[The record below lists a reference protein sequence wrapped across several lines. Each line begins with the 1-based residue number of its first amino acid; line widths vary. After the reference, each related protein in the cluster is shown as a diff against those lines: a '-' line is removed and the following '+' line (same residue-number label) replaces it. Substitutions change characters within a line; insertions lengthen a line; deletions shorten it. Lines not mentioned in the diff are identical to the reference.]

1 MEADSRIIMEG
12 EVKRELSKGVYYTAI
27 AKYSGIFISIAVV
40 AVLARIVPPKE
51 FGIVAIATVII
62 QFLSTFG
69 NFGIGPAIIQHKEL
83 SKRDISHIF
92 SFTVWLAI
100 LLSVLFFIASWPIA
114 SYYGSDQLLIIS
126 RLLTL
131 NLFFAIVNTVP
142 NYLFYRDK
150 NFKFISYRTLIVQ
163 LIGGVA
169 SIVAALNGLGIYSLI
184 INPIFSVVI
193 LFGINI
199 IKYPQKFFFKLD
211 PAPIKAI
218 FSFSSYLFLFDMI
231 NYLTRNLDKLIV
243 GRYIDM
249 TGLGYY
255 EKSYR
260 LMMLPLQNINHVI
273 GPVMHPVF
281 SDLRKDLGKLSV
293 SYEKIVR
300 LMAFIGFPLSAV
312 LFFTS
317 KELVLLF
324 FGEDWLLSVPSF
336 KILSLSV
343 GIQIILST
351 SGSIFQSSDSTRYLM
366 ISGIFSSVTTI
377 AALWIAVVWFGTIEA
392 VAWSVTISFALNY
405 VQAFY
410 LMYSKV
416 FKRNMLNLYKQ
427 LWPSLLLTA
436 LVVIV
441 NAIILFFNLCTDYIV
456 FSLLIKSVL
465 SLLIFV
471 GFIQVTGEYDIITK
485 VKDLINK
492 L

>member
-1 MEADSRIIMEG
+1 
-12 EVKRELSKGVYYTAI
+12 
-27 AKYSGIFISIAVV
+27 
-40 AVLARIVPPKE
+40 
-51 FGIVAIATVII
+51 
-62 QFLSTFG
+62 
-69 NFGIGPAIIQHKEL
+69 
-83 SKRDISHIF
+83 
-92 SFTVWLAI
+92 
-100 LLSVLFFIASWPIA
+100 
-114 SYYGSDQLLIIS
+114 
-126 RLLTL
+126 
-131 NLFFAIVNTVP
+131 
-142 NYLFYRDK
+142 
-150 NFKFISYRTLIVQ
+150 
-163 LIGGVA
+163 
-169 SIVAALNGLGIYSLI
+169 
-184 INPIFSVVI
+184 
-193 LFGINI
+193 
-199 IKYPQKFFFKLD
+199 
-211 PAPIKAI
+211 
-218 FSFSSYLFLFDMI
+218 
-231 NYLTRNLDKLIV
+231 
-243 GRYIDM
+243 
-249 TGLGYY
+249 
-255 EKSYR
+255 
-260 LMMLPLQNINHVI
+260 
-273 GPVMHPVF
+273 
-281 SDLRKDLGKLSV
+281 
-293 SYEKIVR
+293 
-300 LMAFIGFPLSAV
+300 MAFIGFPLSAV

-392 VAWSVTISFALNY
+392 VAWSVTISFVLNY

-441 NAIILFFNLCTDYIV
+441 NAIILFFNLCTDHIV

>member
-1 MEADSRIIMEG
+1 
-12 EVKRELSKGVYYTAI
+12 
-27 AKYSGIFISIAVV
+27 
-40 AVLARIVPPKE
+40 
-51 FGIVAIATVII
+51 
-62 QFLSTFG
+62 
-69 NFGIGPAIIQHKEL
+69 
-83 SKRDISHIF
+83 
-92 SFTVWLAI
+92 
-100 LLSVLFFIASWPIA
+100 
-114 SYYGSDQLLIIS
+114 
-126 RLLTL
+126 
-131 NLFFAIVNTVP
+131 
-142 NYLFYRDK
+142 
-150 NFKFISYRTLIVQ
+150 
-163 LIGGVA
+163 
-169 SIVAALNGLGIYSLI
+169 
-184 INPIFSVVI
+184 
-193 LFGINI
+193 
-199 IKYPQKFFFKLD
+199 
-211 PAPIKAI
+211 
-218 FSFSSYLFLFDMI
+218 
-231 NYLTRNLDKLIV
+231 
-243 GRYIDM
+243 
-249 TGLGYY
+249 
-255 EKSYR
+255 
-260 LMMLPLQNINHVI
+260 
-273 GPVMHPVF
+273 
-281 SDLRKDLGKLSV
+281 
-293 SYEKIVR
+293 
-300 LMAFIGFPLSAV
+300 MAFIGFPLSAV